1 MKEDSQLI
9 TELLYNQD
17 FDVNTAL
24 AAYLTAQARYTD
36 ALAAY
41 KEVETEILRKKL
53 EPNTFTNTFTNR
65 KPPEDMPC

>member
-24 AAYLTAQARYTD
+24 AAYLNSQARYTD
-36 ALAAY
+36 ALAGH

-53 EPNTFTNTFTNR
+53 EPNTVTKRN
-65 KPPEDMPC
+65 PSEDMPW

>member
-24 AAYLTAQARYTD
+24 AVYLTSQARYMD
-36 ALAAY
+36 ALAGY

-53 EPNTFTNTFTNR
+53 ESKTFTER
-65 KPPEDMPC
+65 KPSEDMPW

>member
-24 AAYLTAQARYTD
+24 VAYLTSQARYTN
-36 ALAAY
+36 ALAGH

-53 EPNTFTNTFTNR
+53 EPNTFTER
-65 KPPEDMPC
+65 KPSEDMPW

>member
-24 AAYLTAQARYTD
+24 AAYLNSQARYTN
-36 ALAAY
+36 ALAARQELETKLL
-41 KEVETEILRKKL
+41 KEKG
-53 EPNTFTNTFTNR
+53 
-65 KPPEDMPC
+65 DSQC

>member
-24 AAYLTAQARYTD
+24 AAYLTSQARYMD
-36 ALAAY
+36 ALAGH

-53 EPNTFTNTFTNR
+53 DPNTFTER
-65 KPPEDMPC
+65 KPSEDMPW

>member
-36 ALAAY
+36 ALAGH

-53 EPNTFTNTFTNR
+53 EPNTFTER
-65 KPPEDMPC
+65 KPSEDMPW

>member
-24 AAYLTAQARYTD
+24 AAYLNSQARYTN
-36 ALAAY
+36 ALAGH

-53 EPNTFTNTFTNR
+53 DPVEEVTKR
-65 KPPEDMPC
+65 KPSEDMPW